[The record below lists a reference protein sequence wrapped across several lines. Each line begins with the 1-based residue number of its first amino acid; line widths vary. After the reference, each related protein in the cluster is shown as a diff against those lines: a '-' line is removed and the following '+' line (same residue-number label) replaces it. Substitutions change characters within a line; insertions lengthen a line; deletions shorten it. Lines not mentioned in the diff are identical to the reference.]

1 MAILVKFDITTPLF
15 AHYTIIGGK
24 KQSTQGV
31 VYCYFTKSVNRS
43 LKLNSCT
50 DQ

>member
-1 MAILVKFDITTPLF
+1 MAILVKFDITNPLST
-15 AHYTIIGGK
+15 HYTIIGGK

-31 VYCYFTKSVNRS
+31 VYCYFIKSANRS